1 MTYRIIK
8 VTIIK
13 ILPFPGLPVVTVI
26 YPGDNTEN
34 IEDYRRQMKGPA
46 RGGPRV
52 YRLRR
57 NQNQIVLTMKES
69 KITTRQACR
78 MA

>member
-1 MTYRIIK
+1 MNYRVIK

-34 IEDYRRQMKGPA
+34 IEDYRRRMKAQHGA
-46 RGGPRV
+46 DRV
-52 YRLRR
+52 FIAYEEIKTKLF
-57 NQNQIVLTMKES
+57 
-69 KITTRQACR
+69 
-78 MA
+78 